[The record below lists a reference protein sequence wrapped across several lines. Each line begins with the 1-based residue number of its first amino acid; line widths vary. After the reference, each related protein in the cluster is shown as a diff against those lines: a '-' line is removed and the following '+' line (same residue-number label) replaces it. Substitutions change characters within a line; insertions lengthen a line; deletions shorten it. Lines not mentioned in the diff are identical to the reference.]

1 MAKTYSESDMGS
13 MVGYGKSL
21 GVHAP
26 SKTGVQKG
34 GGKNPKPTKRTPNKL
49 GNMPKKPGTPKNANS
64 TQMFNKKRVA
74 TAANKMFP

>member
-13 MVGYGKSL
+13 MVSYGKSI

-26 SKTGVQKG
+26 SKG
-34 GGKNPKPTKRTPNKL
+34 KPTPAKRTPAQNKL
-49 GNMPKKPGTPKNANS
+49 GNFPKKPKSPKNANS